1 MAKWTDKEAA
11 IKALE
16 RGGHVDPNDL
26 IKAARNPDHP
36 CHGDFTWDV
45 DQAASERWRDQA
57 RYLIRQCKFE
67 VLVEDHGPRSVTYYV
82 SEAGETDVFQSLPK
96 MRSATTVSD
105 VFDSE
110 LASLQGVLAR
120 VLGIAE
126 AKRAVIGDEA
136 VKSLRQ
142 MSNTLAKMRADK

>member
-16 RGGHVDPNDL
+16 RGGRVDPNDL

-96 MRSATTVSD
+96 MRSVTTVSSM
-105 VFDSE
+105 FDAE
-110 LASLQGVLAR
+110 LAALQGVIAR
-120 VLGIAE
+120 ALGIAE
-126 AKRAVIGDEA
+126 AKREIVGKAAVI
-136 VKSLRQ
+136 KLRQ
-142 MSNTLAKMRADK
+142 MSIIVAEMRATK

>member
-16 RGGHVDPNDL
+16 RGGRVDPNDL

-96 MRSATTVSD
+96 M
-105 VFDSE
+105 
-110 LASLQGVLAR
+110 
-120 VLGIAE
+120 
-126 AKRAVIGDEA
+126 
-136 VKSLRQ
+136 
-142 MSNTLAKMRADK
+142 

>member
-16 RGGHVDPNDL
+16 RGGRVDPNDL

-36 CHGDFTWDV
+36 CHADFTWDV

-126 AKRAVIGDEA
+126 AKREVIGDEA

>member
-16 RGGHVDPNDL
+16 RGGRVDPNDL